1 MYKLCPPSYL
11 IDFGTALD
19 LYLNLYW
26 IGWGVCTTIEV
37 RDIYRMEFE
46 VFLSLGWVLSYLAA
60 VVVFG
65 TRMCL
70 GWQKVVLAPGMDIP
84 KLHQTKAIHIGYIM
98 TIVVAMIYAS
108 FPIFSAWSS
117 SCSTRSAAARFL
129 ASSRTGSG
137 APCCGGRGQ
146 AGVRLP
152 VLHGVGL
159 HAAHPLHHRAVD
171 EPYHDQR
178 PHWPHALGHVPL
190 RVHHPRGGQPARLP
204 GTG

>member
-19 LYLNLYW
+19 LSLNLYW

-117 SCSTRSAAARFL
+117 S
-129 ASSRTGSG
+129 
-137 APCCGGRGQ
+137 
-146 AGVRLP
+146 
-152 VLHGVGL
+152 
-159 HAAHPLHHRAVD
+159 
-171 EPYHDQR
+171 
-178 PHWPHALGHVPL
+178 
-190 RVHHPRGGQPARLP
+190 
-204 GTG
+204 